1 MSKNDM
7 EKYVTP
13 LEHCERGYNQSLNG
27 KYCNAT
33 WDGITCW
40 SPTPNGQTASQKCPL
55 VFSADEGSRVYK
67 SCRED
72 GQWATPALWKGFGH
86 SDYSEC
92 VRHINIEDH
101 FDIPSTKDNAAV
113 AVTVMLPADIV
124 DITLLSIS
132 FVFII
137 FSLLAFRFVLPKSLR
152 QATQYKVLNNLFVA
166 VLIDVIIKMVD
177 VSLLLLDSLS
187 KDKYNQRISNTPYL
201 CEAIIIF
208 KKYTETVTHMWLLLE
223 LHYLQLATKSGR
235 LCITGYMTYCTVGW
249 GLPAVPITVW
259 AVTLSLGNKVRCWPG
274 ADSMTTIWIAE
285 ITKLII
291 MLFAAG
297 FVALAIWRLFNNL
310 EMLTRNCCF
319 RRNRENLTT
328 STIFYVF
335 TLISFILGIVYR
347 HIKSDRQSLLFS
359 IVVIIISSSNGVI
372 LSLLL
377 CMLNWDIRRR
387 LKKKVRRQSHQ
398 ELVRGLADENEL

>member
-1 MSKNDM
+1 MSNDDLD
-7 EKYVTP
+7 KYITP
-13 LEHCERGYNQSLNG
+13 LEQCQKGSNQSLNG

-40 SPTPNGQTASQKCPL
+40 YPTPTGQTASQECPL
-55 VFSADEGSRVYK
+55 VFSAVEGSRVYK
-67 SCRED
+67 SCQKD
-72 GQWATPALWKGFGH
+72 GQWATPVLWKGFGH

-92 VRHINIEDH
+92 VRHINIQDH
-101 FDIPSTKDNAAV
+101 FDIPSGNGHAAV
-113 AVTVMLPADIV
+113 DVTIMLPANIV

-137 FSLLAFRFVLPKSLR
+137 FSLLAFRFALPKSLR

-177 VSLLLLDSLS
+177 VSLLLLDNTS
-187 KDKYNQRISNTPYL
+187 KEKNNQRISNTPFL

-235 LCITGYMTYCTVGW
+235 LCITGYMTYCMVGW
-249 GLPAVPITVW
+249 GLPTVPITVW

-274 ADSMTTIWIAE
+274 ADSMATIWIAE

-291 MLFAAG
+291 MLFTAG
-297 FVALAIWRLFNNL
+297 FVALAIWRLFKNL
-310 EMLTRNCCF
+310 EMLTKSCCF

-328 STIFYVF
+328 SAIFYVF
-335 TLISFILGIVYR
+335 TFISLILGLVHK
-347 HIKSDRQSLLFS
+347 HIKSDHQSLFG
-359 IVVIIISSSNGVI
+359 IIVIIFSSSNGVI
-372 LSLLL
+372 LSFLL

-398 ELVRGLADENEL
+398 ELVRNLAEENEL